1 MDSIIIENHTVIDIL
16 MFLPKN
22 NLCACSF
29 GSGLKLI
36 FRWND
41 QVVLLSNS
49 LFKMLTILCGLPQR
63 IEMYHLQKILGWML
77 NYQIS
82 RFYI

>member
-36 FRWND
+36 FHGND
-41 QVVLLSNS
+41 QVVLLSKS
-49 LFKMLTILCGLPQR
+49 LFKMSTILCGLDAKLSDKSFIHMRKSNSPS
-63 IEMYHLQKILGWML
+63 LAT
-77 NYQIS
+77 
-82 RFYI
+82 